1 MPETPIAPSATALA
15 GLKVVD
21 LSRLIA
27 GPYSAMLLADLGA
40 DVIKVEQPG
49 KGDDSRFLNPSRGGM
64 SSVFVSMNRN
74 KRSIAL
80 DLKSPAGREVVLD
93 LIRSADVVVEN
104 FSAGTMERLGLGHD
118 ALVAINPRL
127 VYCAITGFG
136 REGRYAARPGFD
148 PVIQADSGMFS
159 LNGYPDRPPVR
170 SASPVVDVGTGLCAF
185 SAILAALLARQHT
198 GTGQYVEAALFDAAI
213 ALTANYS
220 MNYLLTEE
228 EPSRQGNGSEIS
240 QPVGLFTA
248 RDGDFY
254 ITCSSDR
261 MFRSLCEKVL
271 DEPGLAQRPEFR
283 SNTDRCRHA
292 QALREHLATLFQRGG
307 RQHWVDRL
315 LAAGVPAGV
324 VRTVGEAMRSDEVKD
339 RGLVTTVHHPIAGAL
354 PNIGAP
360 IRLSGTP
367 LVAARAAPLL
377 GEHTDQIL
385 AHDLG
390 YDAARIAQLKAQG
403 ACGRPEPAHAA

>member
-1 MPETPIAPSATALA
+1 MPTTPVTTPPAALD

-80 DLKSPAGREVVLD
+80 DLKSPEGREVVLD
-93 LIRSADVVVEN
+93 LIRRADVVVEN
-104 FSAGTMERLGLGHD
+104 FAAGTMERVGLGYD
-118 ALVAINPRL
+118 TLAALNPRL

-136 REGRYAARPGFD
+136 RDGHYASRPGFD

-170 SASPVVDVGTGLCAF
+170 SASPVVDVGAGAFAF

-198 GTGQYVEAALFDAAI
+198 GVGQYVESALFDTAI

-220 MNYLLTEE
+220 MNYLLTGN
-228 EPSRQGNGSEIS
+228 EPTRQGNGSVIS
-240 QPVGLFTA
+240 HPVGLYAA

-261 MFRSLCEKVL
+261 MFRNLCEVL
-271 DEPGLAQRPEFR
+271 EEPELAQRPEFKT
-283 SNTDRCRHA
+283 NAERCRHEHM
-292 QALREHLATLFQRGG
+292 LNEHLSARFRQSN
-307 RQHWVDRL
+307 RQHWVERL
-315 LAAGVPAGV
+315 LAVSVPAGL
-324 VRTVGEAMRSDEVKD
+324 VRSVGEAMRSEEVKD
-339 RGLVTTVHHPIAGAL
+339 RGLVTTVRHPVAGEL
-354 PNIGAP
+354 PNIAPP
-360 IRLSGTP
+360 IRLKGTP
-367 LVAARAAPLL
+367 IVPARAAPLL

-385 AHDLG
+385 REDLG
-390 YDAARIAQLKAQG
+390 YDSARIAHIQARG
-403 ACGRPEPAHAA
+403 ACGEPAPALAE